1 MVHTKENKEVKKS
14 FLPKRN
20 FCFKKRILTN
30 GEISQEMTNQDTK
43 GDFQKASKNEE
54 KKNEPREVKKKE
66 IKIKA
71 ERDEEKV
78 NGDQETRE
86 G

>member
-1 MVHTKENKEVKKS
+1 MI
-14 FLPKRN
+14 FPKRN
-20 FCFKKRILTN
+20 FGFKKRILTN

-43 GDFQKASKNEE
+43 GDFQKASKKRSKEKWAQGGEGKRDQEKGERHEE
-54 KKNEPREVKKKE
+54 M
-66 IKIKA
+66 
-71 ERDEEKV
+71 V